1 MKKFSQI
8 ALHEYKRHVL
18 RRRFVISLLSVPF
31 FIMFMVLLVF
41 LLIQAEDAG
50 ERVGY
55 VDYSGL
61 LSGAQS
67 AQEAVQG
74 SSESRFVR
82 FNSEAQAAMSL
93 QAGDIQGYYVLEE
106 DYQRSK
112 KARLISREELGDV
125 VKVDFV
131 GFVREKLL
139 EGQPPDVARR
149 INEGNNIVVRAAEG
163 SRQMARRDWSNAL
176 VPIFTGFI
184 FMVVIFMISGYLMQ
198 AIVDEKENR
207 TIEVMVTSVS
217 HGKLIGGKIVGIIG
231 VGFTQLVAW
240 LGMVILVILIG
251 RLQFAWI
258 RDVNIAL
265 DMVVL
270 LLAVLLP
277 ACVMIAA
284 LMAAIG
290 SVVTEPREGQQ
301 LTGLVT
307 MPLVL
312 PFWFILQIMNNPNGP
327 ISIALSF
334 FPLTSPVALTLRAAF
349 TVIPLWQMLLN
360 VLLMVLFAGLAV
372 WFAGRAFRLG
382 MLQYGR
388 RLSFRE
394 LIRGSGS

>member
-1 MKKFSQI
+1 
-8 ALHEYKRHVL
+8 
-18 RRRFVISLLSVPF
+18 
-31 FIMFMVLLVF
+31 
-41 LLIQAEDAG
+41 
-50 ERVGY
+50 
-55 VDYSGL
+55 
-61 LSGAQS
+61 
-67 AQEAVQG
+67 
-74 SSESRFVR
+74 
-82 FNSEAQAAMSL
+82 
-93 QAGDIQGYYVLEE
+93 
-106 DYQRSK
+106 
-112 KARLISREELGDV
+112 
-125 VKVDFV
+125 
-131 GFVREKLL
+131 
-139 EGQPPDVARR
+139 
-149 INEGNNIVVRAAEG
+149 
-163 SRQMARRDWSNAL
+163 
-176 VPIFTGFI
+176 
-184 FMVVIFMISGYLMQ
+184 
-198 AIVDEKENR
+198 
-207 TIEVMVTSVS
+207 MVTSVS

-231 VGFTQLVAW
+231 VGFTQLAAW

-258 RDVNIAL
+258 RDVNIDL

-360 VLLMVLFAGLAV
+360 VLIMVLFAGLAV

-394 LIRGSGS
+394 LIRRSG